1 MRLNS
6 FKKYILIIAGSGV
19 YVENRKNDTT
29 NQPESEIGNVTE
41 KLNKTENDSV
51 KHQEKLLHKTTTIEN
66 EIFYKQ
72 GTSKQNDVE
81 VNNSQHKE
89 NVPIIDQGIP
99 GTVGNILINQVKL
112 KQFNIEIFCLKI
124 QSIFKISVL
133 FFWEI
138 LRYP

>member
-1 MRLNS
+1 MDSL
-6 FKKYILIIAGSGV
+6 KKI
-19 YVENRKNDTT
+19 
-29 NQPESEIGNVTE
+29 
-41 KLNKTENDSV
+41 ENDSV
-51 KHQEKLLHKTTTIEN
+51 KHQEKLIRKATTNEN

-72 GTSKQNDVE
+72 GTSKQINDE
-81 VNNSQHKE
+81 VNDSQHKE